1 MNVLVV
7 HGPNLNLLGES
18 RKDPISYGELNRRLE
33 AFAGELG
40 ATLKIVQSN
49 HEGVLLDTLQAE
61 RHWADAILINPAAL
75 THTSYVLRECL
86 RMINRPTIEVHLED
100 IRRRETWRRKS
111 VIKDV
116 CEAQVMGKG
125 LVSYLDALERLVTG
139 EYKGVKKSRSRV
151 TTAVTGKSI
160 GPAPAAKSGATRRTT
175 RSTATAT
182 STANRK
188 TIGRKIP
195 TADPAALLKD
205 AARAAPASPQQ
216 VVKTIGRLPS
226 PAESPSVVKSIGRA
240 AENVER
246 LVRPSSGI
254 TRAEVR
260 ERIAQRLGNQLS
272 PGALASWA
280 REQWL
285 NVERGAPAEMGQRE
299 LLTEALQTLALSS
312 TPTGQLS
319 EGELIEL
326 MTRLG

>member
-18 RKDPISYGELNRRLE
+18 RKDPVGYEELNRRLH
-33 AFAGELG
+33 AFATQLG

-61 RHWADAILINPAAL
+61 RKWANAILINPAAL
-75 THTSYVLRECL
+75 THTSYALRECL
-86 RMINRPTIEVHLED
+86 RMIALPTVEVHLED

-125 LVSYLDALERLVTG
+125 LLSYLDGLERLVTG
-139 EYKGVKKSRSRV
+139 QYKGLKK
-151 TTAVTGKSI
+151 GKSK
-160 GPAPAAKSGATRRTT
+160 AAAALAG
-175 RSTATAT
+175 
-182 STANRK
+182 K
-188 TIGRKIP
+188 TIGPDAAPAKPAAPRRGAKTIGPKIP
-195 TADPAALLKD
+195 AADPAALLKD
-205 AARAAPASPQQ
+205 AAQAAPPKQ
-216 VVKTIGRLPS
+216 VVNTIGRLPS
-226 PAESPSVVKSIGRA
+226 PSETPAVAKSIGRA

-246 LVRPSSGI
+246 LVRPPSGI
-254 TRAEVR
+254 TRAVVR
-260 ERIAQRLGNQLS
+260 ERIAQRLGNPVS
-272 PGALASWA
+272 TGALASWA

-312 TPTGQLS
+312 TPAGQLS
-319 EGELIEL
+319 DGELIEL
-326 MTRLG
+326 MARLD